1 MKMLLEWNNNNNKKG
16 NNNQAFEAKAN
27 KFA

>member
-16 NNNQAFEAKAN
+16 NNNQASEAKAN